1 MNNEEV
7 AQKLVDQITEVE
19 DYLDN
24 LFYWLQHCTEIDNKE
39 YREGM
44 NKVKQLLQELQVFDP
59 SDNQPKHPKITL
71 SDSKGTVLGTS
82 ESTKGTKK
90 DAEYPSI
97 TLYNGEGDTIGRCD
111 SITILYD
118 GEGDTMGRCDS
129 ITGDAI
135 SGVYNILYLHGVDFH
150 KGKNIDDLKKVEVTL
165 SSTESEEY
173 LVLTSTKLPGSEN
186 SFRCTTLPLNRGVAY
201 KQ

>member
-7 AQKLVDQITEVE
+7 AQKLVDHITEVQ
-19 DYLDN
+19 DYLDE
-24 LFYWLQHCTEIDNKE
+24 LFFHLRYSTKINSKGYQ
-39 YREGM
+39 EGT
-44 NKVKQLLQELQVFDP
+44 NKVKQLLQELQMFDP

-90 DAEYPSI
+90 DTNYPSI
-97 TLYNGEGDTIGRCD
+97 TITLYDAEDNTIGRCN
-111 SITILYD
+111 
-118 GEGDTMGRCDS
+118 S
-129 ITGDAI
+129 ITGDAT

-173 LVLTSTKLPGSEN
+173 LVLTSTKLPGSDN
-186 SFRCTTLPLNRGVAY
+186 GFRCTTLLLNGGVEY
-201 KQ
+201 

>member
-1 MNNEEV
+1 MSNEEV
-7 AQKLVDQITEVE
+7 AQKLEDRITEVE

-24 LFYWLQHCTEIDNKE
+24 LFYWLQHRTEIDNKE

-71 SDSKGTVLGTS
+71 SDAEGNVLGTS

-90 DAEYPSI
+90 DAKYPSI
-97 TLYNGEGDTIGRCD
+97 ALYGGKGDTIGRCD
-111 SITILYD
+111 SIT
-118 GEGDTMGRCDS
+118 
-129 ITGDAI
+129 GDAT
-135 SGVYNILYLHGVDFH
+135 SGVYDTLYLRGVDFY

-186 SFRCTTLPLNRGVAY
+186 GFKCTTLLLNGDV
-201 KQ
+201 KNE

>member
-7 AQKLVDQITEVE
+7 AQKLVDQIIEVE

-39 YREGM
+39 YQEGT
-44 NKVKQLLQELQVFDP
+44 NKVKQLLQELQMFDP
-59 SDNQPKHPKITL
+59 SDNQPKHPKIIL

-97 TLYNGEGDTIGRCD
+97 
-111 SITILYD
+111 ILYD

-129 ITGDAI
+129 ITGDTT

-173 LVLTSTKLPGSEN
+173 LVLTSTKLPGSKN
-186 SFRCTTLPLNRGVAY
+186 GFKCTTLPLTDTKVEDE
-201 KQ
+201 

>member
-7 AQKLVDQITEVE
+7 SQKLMDHITEVQ
-19 DYLDN
+19 DYLDE
-24 LFYWLQHCTEIDNKE
+24 LFFHLRYSTKINSKE
-39 YREGM
+39 YQEGT

-82 ESTKGTKK
+82 ESTKGTKNDVK
-90 DAEYPSI
+90 YPSL
-97 TLYNGEGDTIGRCD
+97 T
-111 SITILYD
+111 LYD
-118 GEGDTMGRCDS
+118 GEGDAIGRCDS
-129 ITGDAI
+129 ITGDAT
-135 SGVYNILYLHGVDFH
+135 SGVYNILYLRGVDFH

-173 LVLTSTKLPGSEN
+173 LVLTYTKLPFSDN
-186 SFRCTTLPLNRGVAY
+186 SFKCTVLLLNGGVEY
-201 KQ
+201 

>member
-7 AQKLVDQITEVE
+7 PQKLMDHITEVE

-24 LFYWLQHCTEIDNKE
+24 LFYWLQHCTEVDSKE
-39 YREGM
+39 YQEGT

-82 ESTKGTKK
+82 EINKGTKK
-90 DAEYPSI
+90 DTNCPYITI
-97 TLYNGEGDTIGRCD
+97 TLYDAEDNTIGRCD
-111 SITILYD
+111 SL
-118 GEGDTMGRCDS
+118 
-129 ITGDAI
+129 TGNTTAGMD
-135 SGVYNILYLHGVDFH
+135 NIIYLHGVSLYR
-150 KGKNIDDLKKVEVTL
+150 GENIDDLKKVEVTL
-165 SSTESEEY
+165 PSTGSESY

-186 SFRCTTLPLNRGVAY
+186 GFKCVMLPLNGDV
-201 KQ
+201 KNE